1 MLLFLYLVGG
11 REIRLEV
18 NPDEWTAAFENAL
31 RKDEV
36 VKIEDPSDGGA
47 MAINPRQVLYWK
59 VGGAAQARDPDPS
72 Q

>member
-1 MLLFLYLVGG
+1 MLLLLHLVGG
-11 REIRLEV
+11 REIQLDV
-18 NPDEWTAAFENAL
+18 DPDEWTEAFENAL

-36 VKIEDPSDGGA
+36 VKIEDPADGGM

-59 VGGAAQARDPDPS
+59 VEKDPPAGDRGPS